1 MLSNHTIF
9 AKFNYGFHL
18 IKDHFLY
25 MHTIKYRFSLL
36 KGKTIEEFLDSGFVV
51 QNEVDASYVE
61 KYNRAVSV
69 GRVKYHRPR
78 LK

>member
-1 MLSNHTIF
+1 
-9 AKFNYGFHL
+9 
-18 IKDHFLY
+18 

-61 KYNRAVSV
+61 KYNRVVSV
-69 GRVKYHRPR
+69 GRVKYHRSR